1 MIKSKKE
8 IQYHKIGDQF
18 LYQDEYIGPDFV
30 MDFLEVGQ
38 SSAYNILAETRKML
52 ARKYGYTSI
61 ANGRA
66 TLSGFYEYMGL
77 RGKFE

>member
-1 MIKSKKE
+1 MIKNKKE
-8 IQYHKIGDQF
+8 IVSHKIGEQL
-18 LYQDEYIGPDFV
+18 LYQDEYIGIEFV
-30 MDFLEVGQ
+30 MDYLEIKQ
-38 SSAYNILAETRKML
+38 SKAYTILGEIRKML
-52 ARKYGYTSI
+52 AKKYGYTSI

>member
-1 MIKSKKE
+1 MIRNKKE
-8 IQYHKIGDQF
+8 IQCHRIGEQL
-18 LYQDEYIGPDFV
+18 LYQDEYIGIEFV
-30 MDFLEVGQ
+30 MDYLEIKQ
-38 SSAYNILAETRKML
+38 SKAYTILGEIRKML
-52 ARKYGYTSI
+52 AKKYGYTCI

>member
-1 MIKSKKE
+1 MIKNKKE
-8 IQYHKIGDQF
+8 IQCHKIGEQL
-18 LYQDEYIGPDFV
+18 LYQDEYIGLDFV
-30 MDFLEVGQ
+30 MDYLEVGQ
-38 SSAYNILAETRKML
+38 SKAYTILTAIRKML
-52 ARKYGYTSI
+52 AKKYGYTSI

>member
-8 IQYHKIGDQF
+8 IQCHKIGDQL

-30 MDFLEVGQ
+30 IDFLEVGQ
-38 SSAYNILAETRKML
+38 SSAYKILTETRKML
-52 ARKYGYTSI
+52 AKKYDYTSI

-66 TLSGFYEYMGL
+66 TLSGFYEYMGFK
-77 RGKFE
+77 GKFE